1 MLNNLKKELAAKK
14 ITTKSF
20 AEFLG
25 ICEKSATNK
34 LNGKTEFTHIQN
46 SKKYVIFFFL
56 NIIQITYLLT
66 QKMILL
72 RR

>member
-1 MLNNLKKELAAKK
+1 MLNNLKKELVAKK

-34 LNGKTEFTHIQN
+34 LNGKTEFTYSEFKKICNFLFPEYN
-46 SKKYVIFFFL
+46 SD
-56 NIIQITYLLT
+56 YLFADS
-66 QKMILL
+66 KDEIA
-72 RR
+72 